1 MTDTPTFDALRQ
13 KADTSPF
20 DPQGHDFDPSG
31 RDARAR
37 LADTPTFDAL
47 APDLE
52 AHERGTVTRP
62 DVWGDADPTAVD
74 LVHQGKHRRARPS
87 SAEVPQASK
96 AEAIEVVREVASVLG
111 VSPAALGS
119 STW

>member
-1 MTDTPTFDALRQ
+1 MTDTPTFDALRRR
-13 KADTSPF
+13 ADTSTF
-20 DPQGHDFDPSG
+20 DTAGGDPLV
-31 RDARAR
+31 RQ
-37 LADTPTFDAL
+37 ADTPTYDAL
-47 APDLE
+47 APHLDT
-52 AHERGTVTRP
+52 HERGAVMRP
-62 DVWGDADPTAVD
+62 DARGAADPTAMD

-87 SAEVPQASK
+87 RTEVPQASQ

>member
-1 MTDTPTFDALRQ
+1 MTDTPTFDALRR

-20 DPQGHDFDPSG
+20 DAAG
-31 RDARAR
+31 RDPLVRQ
-37 LADTPTFDAL
+37 ADTPTYDAL
-47 APDLE
+47 APHLD
-52 AHERGTVTRP
+52 ADERGTVTRP
-62 DVWGDADPTAVD
+62 DVRGAADPTAMD
-74 LVHQGKHRRARPS
+74 LVHQGRHRRARPS
-87 SAEVPQASK
+87 SAEVPQASQ